1 MRARFTTDEI
11 AAAALGIVDAAG
23 VSALSMRSL
32 AAALGTGPM
41 TVYNYVADKEGLE
54 ELVVAAVVA
63 QVRLPDPTDEWQQ
76 RCVRD
81 RRCDVA
87 GRPRAPRR
95 DFRLC

>member
-11 AAAALGIVDAAG
+11 AAAALEIVDAAG
-23 VSALSMRSL
+23 LNALSMRSL

-63 QVRLPDPTDEWQQ
+63 AGQPPDPTDDWPHDAYAGAGGMW
-76 RCVRD
+76 RGRPAG
-81 RRCDVA
+81 A
-87 GRPRAPRR
+87 GRAPP
-95 DFRLC
+95 L